1 MGGPTPARYP
11 VFASEGSAA
20 SRGLDPRA
28 ILTSLGGVVYD
39 WDVASDSITWGLNA
53 AEVFGVAD
61 LSELSCGKS
70 FALASESEAGSTRHE
85 VILGSETS
93 DEGSGI
99 AYRANYKLRVK
110 PGCFVSVE
118 DTGRWYAAADGRPA
132 FAHGVVRI
140 DRSSALEAD
149 GSRSGKSQDRSDFL
163 AQIRSD
169 VAETARGRRSLALL
183 VVAIED
189 LAELNDELGF
199 EGADAV
205 IHEAMRRIRTVMR
218 RRDKLMRYSGN
229 RIAIALLSCPS
240 EQLEGAISRLAGI
253 VGTEPVETP
262 AGTATV
268 RLCIGAACAPDH
280 AADAP
285 ALLRRAEEAL
295 AAARQDARRS
305 VIYNPALTR
314 GAARASL
321 EPRAIDVVD
330 ALNTRRVLMA
340 RQPVV
345 EAGSRAVAFSEALV
359 RLRTVDGR
367 IVNAADLLPAVERAG
382 LVPLVDARMLEMAAQ
397 YLAAHPEE
405 RLSINVSPYTIETSD
420 WLSTLAAHLGARP
433 GIASRLIV
441 EVTETA
447 AFREPETTRA
457 RLDAMKALGVAIAID
472 DFGTGHTSFKHLRSF
487 PVDILKIDGAF
498 VQNLSRSSD
507 DRFFVRT
514 LVDLAHHLN
523 ITTVAEWVED
533 EETAH
538 MLAEW
543 GIDFLQGELCGAP
556 ILLTGEAG
564 ATPGTCVA

>member
-1 MGGPTPARYP
+1 MGGSTPARYP
-11 VFASEGSAA
+11 VAVSQGSAA

-53 AEVFGVAD
+53 AEVFGVSD

-70 FALASESEAGSTRHE
+70 FALASESDAGSTRHE
-85 VILGSETS
+85 VVLSSGVA
-93 DEGSGI
+93 DQGSGVP
-99 AYRANYKLRVK
+99 YRANYKLRVK
-110 PGCFVSVE
+110 PGCIVAVE

-140 DRSSALEAD
+140 ERAGAYEVEGA
-149 GSRSGKSQDRSDFL
+149 RTGKSQDRSDFL

-169 VAETARGRRSLALL
+169 VAETARGRRSLA
-183 VVAIED
+183 VVVVTIEE

-199 EGADAV
+199 EGADTV
-205 IHEAMRRIRTVMR
+205 IHEVMRRIRTVMR
-218 RRDKLMRYSGN
+218 RRDKMMRYAGN
-229 RIAIALLSCPS
+229 RIAIALLSCPLD
-240 EQLEGAISRLAGI
+240 QVEGAIARLTSVVQA
-253 VGTEPVETP
+253 EPIDTP
-262 AGTATV
+262 DGSAAV
-268 RLCIGAACAPDH
+268 RLCLGAACAPDH
-280 AADAP
+280 ATDAP

-295 AAARQDARRS
+295 AVARREARPS
-305 VIYNPALTR
+305 VTYSPALSR
-314 GAARASL
+314 DAARASA

-345 EAGSRAVAFSEALV
+345 EARSRALAFSEALV
-359 RLRTVDGR
+359 RLRTLDGR
-367 IVNAADLLPAVERAG
+367 IVTASDLLPSVERAG
-382 LVPLVDARMLEMAAQ
+382 LVPLVDARMLEMSAQ
-397 YLAAHPEE
+397 YLAAHPDE
-405 RLSINVSPYTIETSD
+405 RLSINVSPYTIETSE
-420 WLSTLAAHLGARP
+420 WLNTLAAHLGARP

-543 GIDFLQGELCGAP
+543 GIDFLQGDYCGAP
-556 ILLTGEAG
+556 VLHDGEAS
-564 ATPGTCVA
+564 AAPGSCVA

>member
-1 MGGPTPARYP
+1 MGGPTPARYSAS
-11 VFASEGSAA
+11 ASEGNAT

-53 AEVFGVAD
+53 AEVFGVSD

-70 FALASESEAGSTRHE
+70 FALASESDAASTRHE
-85 VILGSETS
+85 VILNSETS
-93 DEGSGI
+93 DEGSGV

-110 PGCFVSVE
+110 PGCFVTVE
-118 DTGRWYAAADGRPA
+118 DTGRWYAATDGRPA

-140 DRSSALEAD
+140 DRSNASEAD

-163 AQIRSD
+163 AQIRNE
-169 VAETARGRRSLALL
+169 VAETARGKRSLALL

-189 LAELNDELGF
+189 LAELNEELGF
-199 EGADAV
+199 EGADTV
-205 IHEAMRRIRTVMR
+205 IHEVMRRIRTVMR

-240 EQLEGAISRLAGI
+240 EQLEGAISRLTSVVAA
-253 VGTEPVETP
+253 EPIETP
-262 AGTATV
+262 DGTAMA

-285 ALLRRAEEAL
+285 ALLRRAEDAL
-295 AAARQDARRS
+295 AAAKHEAGRS
-305 VIYNPALTR
+305 AIYSPALTR

-345 EAGSRAVAFSEALV
+345 EARSRSLAFSEALV
-359 RLRTVDGR
+359 RLRSVDGR

-382 LVPLVDARMLEMAAQ
+382 LVPLIDARMLEMAAKH
-397 YLAAHPEE
+397 LAAHPEE
-405 RLSINVSPYTIETSD
+405 RLSINVSPYTIETAD

-433 GIASRLIV
+433 GIASRLII

-498 VQNLSRSSD
+498 VQNLSR
-507 DRFFVRT
+507 
-514 LVDLAHHLN
+514 
-523 ITTVAEWVED
+523 
-533 EETAH
+533 
-538 MLAEW
+538 
-543 GIDFLQGELCGAP
+543 
-556 ILLTGEAG
+556 
-564 ATPGTCVA
+564 

>member
-1 MGGPTPARYP
+1 LAAP
-11 VFASEGSAA
+11 GSATA
-20 SRGLDPRA
+20 RALDPRA
-28 ILTSLGGVVYD
+28 ILTSLGEVVYD

-53 AEVFGVAD
+53 ADVFGVPD

-70 FALASESEAGSTRHE
+70 FALASESESGGTRHE
-85 VILGSETS
+85 VILSSGAT
-93 DEGSGI
+93 DQGSGVP
-99 AYRANYKLRVK
+99 YRTRYKVRVK
-110 PGCFVSVE
+110 PGCVVSVE
-118 DTGRWYAAADGRPA
+118 DTGRWYSAADGRPA

-140 DRSSALEAD
+140 DRAGGDEAGDAKSA
-149 GSRSGKSQDRSDFL
+149 KSQDRSDFL
-163 AQIRSD
+163 GQIRND

-183 VVAIED
+183 VVMIEE

-205 IHEAMRRIRTVMR
+205 IHQVMRRIRTVMR
-218 RRDKLMRYSGN
+218 RRDKLVRYSGN
-229 RIAIALLSCPS
+229 RIAVALLSCPL
-240 EQLEGAISRLAGI
+240 EQVEGAVARLARLI
-253 VGTEPVETP
+253 AAEPINTP
-262 AGTATV
+262 GGPMAV

-280 AADAP
+280 AADAA
-285 ALLRRAEEAL
+285 ALLRRAEDAL
-295 AAARQDARRS
+295 AAARREARQS
-305 VIYNPALTR
+305 VTYSPALTR
-314 GAARASL
+314 DAARASR
-321 EPRAIDVVD
+321 EPPIIDLVD
-330 ALNTRRVLMA
+330 ALNTRRLLMA

-345 EAGSRAVAFSEALV
+345 EARSRAVAFSEALA
-359 RLRTVDGR
+359 RLKTHDAR
-367 IVNAADLLPAVERAG
+367 IVNAGELLPVVERAG
-382 LVPLVDARMLEMAAQ
+382 LVPLVDTRMLELTAQ
-397 YLAAHPEE
+397 HLAAHPEE
-405 RLSINVSPYTIETSD
+405 RLSINVSPYTIETSE
-420 WLSTLAAHLGARP
+420 WLTTLAAHLGARP

-498 VQNLSRSSD
+498 IQNLSRSSD

-543 GIDFLQGELCGAP
+543 GIDFLQGDHCGAP
-556 ILLTGEAG
+556 VLLTEDA
-564 ATPGTCVA
+564 AAAAESCVA